1 MRYNCIVRADR
12 KGDFMPATETKT
24 GPTEATRQ
32 KVYFRS
38 GEDRCAAWFY
48 PGTNGACVVMA
59 GGLAVTKE
67 PGTDPFAGRFNEAG
81 FSVLAFDY
89 RRLGESGGGP
99 RQVVR
104 LGDQQEDFANAVE
117 FVRTLPEVDPSKV
130 AIWGFSAS
138 GGHVFPVAARDP
150 KLGVAIAVSALADG
164 PATAPNAFRHTT
176 PLSGLRIT
184 GRGILDGI
192 GGLFGRDPLLVPL
205 AGERGT
211 VASLTTP
218 DSLNGSRA
226 LNPGNRYPDW
236 QQEVSAWSG
245 LRLGFYRPAR
255 FAPKVGCPLL
265 ALVAEGDG
273 VAPPKPLIRAAERA
287 RHGEVARIPGGHYE
301 PFLDGHERAVEI
313 QLEFL
318 RRHLVDG

>member
-1 MRYNCIVRADR
+1 MA
-12 KGDFMPATETKT
+12 ATETKT
-24 GPTEATRQ
+24 KPTEATRQ

-38 GEDRCAAWFY
+38 GRDRCAAWFY
-48 PGTNGACVVMA
+48 PGTNSACVVMA
-59 GGLAVTKE
+59 AGLAVTKE
-67 PGTDPFAGRFNEAG
+67 PGTDPFAARFNEAG

-89 RRLGESGGGP
+89 RRLGESGGSP

-104 LGDQQEDFANAVE
+104 LGDQREDFANAVE
-117 FVRTLPEVDPSKV
+117 FARTLPEVDPSRV

-150 KLGVAIAVSALADG
+150 KLGAAIAVSALADG
-164 PATAPNAFRHTT
+164 PASAPNAFRHTT

-192 GGLFGRDPLLVPL
+192 GGLLGRDPLLVPL

-226 LNPGNRYPDW
+226 LNPGNRYSAW
-236 QQEVSAWSG
+236 QQEVSAWSA

-255 FAPKVGCPLL
+255 YAPQIACPLL
-265 ALVAEGDG
+265 ALVTEQDG
-273 VAPPKPLIRAAERA
+273 VAPPGPFIKAGDRAPR
-287 RHGEVARIPGGHYE
+287 GEVVKIPGGHYE
-301 PFLDGHERAVEI
+301 PFLGGHERAVEI
-313 QLEFL
+313 QLDFL
-318 RRHLVDG
+318 RRHLAD

>member
-1 MRYNCIVRADR
+1 LSAPIDKEISMA
-12 KGDFMPATETKT
+12 ATETKT
-24 GPTEATRQ
+24 EATEATLQ

-38 GEDRCAAWFY
+38 GEDRCAAWLY

-67 PGTDPFAGRFNEAG
+67 PGTDPFAARFNEAG

-89 RRLGESGGGP
+89 RRLGESGGTP

-117 FVRTLPEVDPSKV
+117 FVRTLPEVDSSRV
-130 AIWGFSAS
+130 AVWGFSAS

-150 KLGVAIAVSALADG
+150 KLGAAIAVSALADG

-192 GGLFGRDPLLVPL
+192 GGLLGRDPLLVPL

-218 DSLNGSRA
+218 DSLNGSGA

-255 FAPKVGCPLL
+255 YASKVSCPLL
-265 ALVAEGDG
+265 ALIAEGDG

-287 RHGEVARIPGGHYE
+287 PRGEVARIPGGHYA

-313 QLEFL
+313 QIDFL
-318 RRHLVDG
+318 NRHLVGG